1 MSRTVGVFTLGI
13 LAVSA
18 LLAGCGEEPKGRTES
33 KEDLGNAEATFD
45 VDDVPSLNLPADQR
59 EAGKLWCQEH
69 HRYEDECYICHPD
82 LIPKAATAFD
92 VDDVPSLNL
101 PVAQREPGR
110 LWCKEHNRYEDE
122 CYVCHPD
129 LIPTPSPAPSS
140 APEQPSRES
149 DKNEL
154 SGRANISGAA
164 SVLMCNDHNVP
175 EIECGIC
182 QSERLAGLSVGEGMK
197 IRFASEQSTSKAG
210 VQTGYPAESS
220 VNAAQEM
227 LGQVSFNRNQLA
239 MVTPLGG
246 GVITDVL
253 KDVGESVE
261 KGEVLAIVHSRD
273 IAEARSQYLRVLAE
287 SELARQTLVREQDLH
302 EQEISAKQDLELAQ
316 AAAAV
321 ARAAVSESRQHL
333 HNLGLSDEEIENAS
347 RPRNDSS
354 SLPVRAPFAGI
365 VIERNA
371 VLGTA
376 VEPGQALYAVAD
388 LSTMW
393 MNLSISETHLSS
405 IRVGSLV
412 RAKFEAYDGI
422 SFDGEITWIAPTVD
436 PETRMLQARVL
447 LANPQGLLKDG
458 LFGRASLAGYADQNA
473 LSVPKGAVQDV
484 DGKAVVFRKLE
495 DDLFETRLIATGAGL
510 NESILV
516 LAGLAADDEIVI
528 EGSYIVKSELLK
540 ARLGAGCTDD

>member
-1 MSRTVGVFTLGI
+1 MSRTVSIFTLGI

-18 LLAGCGEEPKGRTES
+18 LLAGCGEEPKDRTES

-69 HRYEDECYICHPD
+69 HRYEEECYICHPD

-101 PVAQREPGR
+101 PADQREAGK

-122 CYVCHPD
+122 CYLCHPE
-129 LIPTPSPAPSS
+129 LAPSPTSTPTST
-140 APEQPSRES
+140 PEQPSTKSE
-149 DKNEL
+149 KHGL
-154 SGRANISGAA
+154 SSRANTGGAA
-164 SVLMCNDHNVP
+164 SVLMCNEHQVP

-182 QSERLAGLSVGEGMK
+182 QSEGLAGLSVGEGMK
-197 IRFASEQSTSKAG
+197 IRFASNQSTSKAG
-210 VQTGYPAESS
+210 VQTGYPVESS
-220 VNAAQEM
+220 INSAQEM

-246 GVITDVL
+246 GVITDIL
-253 KDVGESVE
+253 KDVGDSVE
-261 KGEVLAIVHSRD
+261 KEEVLAIVHSRD
-273 IAEARSQYLRVLAE
+273 IAEARSQYLRVRAE

-302 EQEISAKQDLELAQ
+302 KQEISARQDLEQAQ

-321 ARAAVSESRQHL
+321 AKAAVSESRQHL
-333 HNLGLSDEEIENAS
+333 HNLGLPDEEIENAS
-347 RPRNDSS
+347 TQRSDSS
-354 SLPVRAPFAGI
+354 SLPVRAPFSGT
-365 VIERNA
+365 VIERTA
-371 VLGTA
+371 VQGTA
-376 VEPGQALYAVAD
+376 VEPGQALYAIAD

-393 MNLSISETHLSS
+393 MHLSIYETQLSS
-405 IRVGSLV
+405 IRIGSHV
-412 RAKFEAYDGI
+412 RAKFDAYDGI
-422 SFDGEITWIAPTVD
+422 SFEGEITWIAPTVD
-436 PETRMLQARVL
+436 PKTRMLQARVV

-458 LFGRASLAGYADQNA
+458 LFGRASLAGFADQDA
-473 LSVPKGAVQDV
+473 LTIPKGAVQDV

-495 DDLFETRLIATGAGL
+495 DDLFETRLVSTGAGL
-510 NESILV
+510 NENIMV
-516 LAGLAADDEIVI
+516 LAGLAANDEIVT